1 VTDVMKTILRA
12 TSGVLAILS
21 LLLVG
26 IRIYSISNAG
36 MASMTINQL
45 LGLIFPLSVTLLF
58 GYVAI
63 IGRMPFT
70 HDQKTPSSEN
80 SERESR

>member
-1 VTDVMKTILRA
+1 MKTGLRA
-12 TSGVLAILS
+12 TSGILAILS

-26 IRIYSISNAG
+26 IRIYSISNTG

-45 LGLIFPLSVTLLF
+45 LGLVFPLSVTLLF

-70 HDQKTPSSEN
+70 QVQKTPSSEDPGQ
-80 SERESR
+80 ESR

>member
-1 VTDVMKTILRA
+1 MKTVLRA
-12 TSGVLAILS
+12 TSGILAILS

-36 MASMTINQL
+36 MASVTINQL

-70 HDQKTPSSEN
+70 EEQKTPSSEN
-80 SERESR
+80 PGQESR

>member
-1 VTDVMKTILRA
+1 MKTVLRA
-12 TSGVLAILS
+12 TSGILAILS

-26 IRIYSISNAG
+26 IRIYSISNTG

-70 HDQKTPSSEN
+70 QEQKTSSSEN
-80 SERESR
+80 PGQE

>member
-1 VTDVMKTILRA
+1 MKTVLRA
-12 TSGVLAILS
+12 TSGILAVLS

-26 IRIYSISNAG
+26 IRIYSISNTG

-45 LGLIFPLSVTLLF
+45 LGLVFPLSVTLLF

-70 HDQKTPSSEN
+70 QEQKTPSSEN
-80 SERESR
+80 PGQESR